1 MDRQIIVIMI
11 PLKRSDVFR
20 CSRSPRAN
28 SVAYHRLAI
37 ASDPDKSRWR
47 TRVYEKLDS
56 TRIYPGRCWR
66 QYRLRNLDLDYLRT
80 FFCHSLSGS
89 QASPPLPR
97 YLDSTHLQ
105 LRGRGGGAVLFPRRD
120 IGANSRAL
128 HDGKTESS
136 VQVLPDGRILRT
148 VSRRGRLL
156 DSFIRVR
163 VVRRFH
169 YG

>member
-1 MDRQIIVIMI
+1 MDESSAMDRQIIVIMI

-105 LRGRGGGAVLFPRRD
+105 LRGRGGGGCSFPETRYRGQLARVTRRQ
-120 IGANSRAL
+120 N
-128 HDGKTESS
+128 
-136 VQVLPDGRILRT
+136 
-148 VSRRGRLL
+148 
-156 DSFIRVR
+156 
-163 VVRRFH
+163 
-169 YG
+169 